1 MYSEIIRVILLILLA
16 SMYAYFDVFNK
27 REIPN
32 IFAYMSI
39 VVALIAVILL
49 GGDPYYILLLAAG
62 IAFIGYISYEKGF
75 VGGGDIFEFVMITL
89 LIPLQP
95 LPYLINSIPQLGLPF
110 IFSVFIASGYVSI
123 IIILVYYLI
132 FAKKTRLEK
141 KFKIEKK
148 ILIKSLFMLFIYFI
162 LAILIFFVLNV
173 NILGVLLLVLIA
185 ILSSLLMIFEKL
197 INYRMI
203 TESLP
208 KDILPEDMIALNLMS
223 KSEIKF
229 FEKKSKY
236 FGRLA
241 NKKLLVD
248 IKDVKKRIPVYKNA
262 APLAAFIW
270 FGIIISLLFGNLI
283 LLII

>member
-1 MYSEIIRVILLILLA
+1 MSYEIIRVILIILLA

-62 IAFIGYISYEKGF
+62 IAFVGYVSYEKGF

-95 LPYLINSIPQLGLPF
+95 IPYLIKTVPQLGLPF
-110 IFSVFIASGYVSI
+110 IFSVFIASGYVSV
-123 IIILVYYLI
+123 IIILIYYLG
-132 FAKKTRLEK
+132 FAKKTRIEK
-141 KFKIEKK
+141 RFKIEKK
-148 ILIKSLFMLFIYFI
+148 ILRKAVLLLVTYCL
-162 LAILIFFVLNV
+162 LALLIFFVLQV
-173 NILGVLLLVLIA
+173 SLLGIILLMTIA
-185 ILSSLLMIFEKL
+185 VLSSILIVYEKL

-203 TESLP
+203 TELAP
-208 KDILPEDMIALNLMS
+208 KEILPEDMIALNLMS
-223 KSEIKF
+223 KSEINY
-229 FEKKSKY
+229 FEKKSKN

-241 NKKLLVD
+241 NKKLL
-248 IKDVKKRIPVYKNA
+248 KDLKNVNKKIPVYRNA
-262 APLAAFIW
+262 APLAGFIW
-270 FGIIISLLFGNLI
+270 FGIILSLLFGNLI